1 MNLLLFKHN
10 KMSINIKKDGKL
22 VKITPTS
29 YNELTDLP
37 NIESS
42 GDVTTLLTNC

>member
-1 MNLLLFKHN
+1 
-10 KMSINIKKDGKL
+10 MSINIKKDGKL
-22 VKITPTS
+22 VKIAPTS

-42 GDVTTLLTNC
+42 GDVTYITDESDKNVILN